1 MSFPVNQRI
10 ESYWSKFVVDRPGW
24 CKLFFQD
31 MVDLEIFDPRELTLL
46 DCIRFCY
53 ISILRKELT
62 DIANEWNPHLLSP
75 NINNT
80 PSGRPDIMYFLL
92 HLYRTTDHMI
102 SINLSKPTNLLLLPP
117 ALYPLTCLMSLVSL
131 QRHWWMNNN
140 MEMSHDASIAYLACN
155 YTFWVKSRNKVRL
168 P

>member
-1 MSFPVNQRI
+1 
-10 ESYWSKFVVDRPGW
+10 
-24 CKLFFQD
+24 

-46 DCIRFCY
+46 NCIRFCY

-75 NINNT
+75 NINNN

-102 SINLSKPTNLLLLPP
+102 SINTFKTDKFIIIITTSAVPSDLSDEFGEFAET
-117 ALYPLTCLMSLVSL
+117 LM
-131 QRHWWMNNN
+131 N
-140 MEMSHDASIAYLACN
+140 E
-155 YTFWVKSRNKVRL
+155 
-168 P
+168 